1 MKYVRLPTMFHF
13 VSIDFIEH
21 NKSKTK
27 VDLVPPKPN
36 IIETDFGRD
45 FIYIRWEIG
54 TEPVY
59 RYSVDAFLNQI
70 QHGSTTSYFYKY
82 PTLLPNHV

>member
-59 RYSVDAFLNQI
+59 IDYFHAFLNQI
-70 QHGSTTSYFYKY
+70 QDGSTKANFYRY
-82 PTLLPNHV
+82 PTLLPNRV